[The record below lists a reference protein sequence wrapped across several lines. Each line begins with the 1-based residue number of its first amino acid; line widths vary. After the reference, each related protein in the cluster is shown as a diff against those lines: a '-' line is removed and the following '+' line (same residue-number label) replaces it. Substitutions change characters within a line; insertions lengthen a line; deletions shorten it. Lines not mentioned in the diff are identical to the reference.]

1 MMKEKKTINLP
12 ALISVVLLIMVAFF
26 VGRYTQ
32 KDQGQTAQ
40 NNQQPTQIAPGEE
53 ETTILT
59 DEDWQIII
67 ADGAAVKGNADAK
80 VTIVEFSEYQCP
92 FCKRYIDESYSL
104 IMEDYGDQIRYVFRD
119 FPLPF
124 HPNAQPTALAA
135 RCAGDQG
142 KYWEMHDLLFEK
154 QAVWSEKEDITAD
167 LTSYANQIG
176 LNQSAFSSC
185 LSSEKFAQAIEDD
198 ISLGQKV
205 GVSGTPSFFIN
216 GQMLVGALP
225 YDNFKAIIDEQLKK

>member
-1 MMKEKKTINLP
+1 MKEKKTVNLP
-12 ALISVVLLIMVAFF
+12 ALVLIVLLIVAAFF

-32 KDQGQTAQ
+32 KDQSQIAQ
-40 NNQQPTQIAPGEE
+40 NNQQPAQLAPGEE
-53 ETTILT
+53 ETTVLT

-67 ADGAAVKGNADAK
+67 TGGAAVKGDVDAK
-80 VTIVEFSEYQCP
+80 ITIVEFSEYQCP
-92 FCKRYIDESYSL
+92 FCKRYIDESYGL
-104 IMEDYGDQIRYVFRD
+104 IMEDYGDQIHYILRD

-124 HPNAQPTALAA
+124 HANAQPAALAA

-154 QAVWSEKEDITAD
+154 QAIWSEKEDITTD
-167 LTSYANQIG
+167 LTAYANQIG

-185 LSSEKFAQAIEDD
+185 LSSEKFAQAIDD
-198 ISLGQKV
+198 DVSLGQKV
-205 GVSGTPSFFIN
+205 GVSGTPTFFIN